1 MEKKSGDFPQAQQS
15 NLQAIFSSSCET
27 GICPINKKRNTIKKT
42 GLAVAQAGSALVC
55 RARGIRGHAVHEG
68 PYMHQPWPW
77 AAALSTQHRDVGALV
92 NSQLPESGEWEKAL
106 LACF

>member
-27 GICPINKKRNTIKKT
+27 GICPMNKKRNMVRKT
-42 GLAVAQAGSALVC
+42 GLAAAQAGSALVC
-55 RARGIRGHAVHEG
+55 RAHLGYGDTQCTRAPTCTSPGLGLLHRAPGIG
-68 PYMHQPWPW
+68 M
-77 AAALSTQHRDVGALV
+77 LV
-92 NSQLPESGEWEKAL
+92 LSQLPESGEWEKAL